1 MKAPFAGTITQ
12 VNFQSGEWVIP
23 GQAILA
29 LADLANPRI
38 ETTDLSE
45 KDIPQV
51 EVGQPVT
58 ILIEALNE
66 EVTGVVSEIAPLAET
81 LGGDV
86 VYKTTIDLDS
96 LPAGLRSGMSV
107 EVQFGA
113 GQ

>member
-29 LADLANPRI
+29 LADLAHPRI

-51 EVGQPVT
+51 EVGQLVT
-58 ILIEALNE
+58 ILIDALNQ
-66 EVTGVVSEIAPLAET
+66 EVSGRVAEIAPLAET

-96 LPAGLRSGMSV
+96 LPPGLREGMSV
-107 EVQFGA
+107 EVQFGKS
-113 GQ
+113 Q

>member
-1 MKAPFAGTITQ
+1 VSWTRRIKNACSADAVRTWDLEMKAPFAGTVTQ

-29 LADLANPRI
+29 LADLLHPRI

-58 ILIEALNE
+58 ILIGINQD
-66 EVTGVVSEIAPLAET
+66 V
-81 LGGDV
+81 GGC
-86 VYKTTIDLDS
+86 I
-96 LPAGLRSGMSV
+96 
-107 EVQFGA
+107 
-113 GQ
+113 

>member
-1 MKAPFAGTITQ
+1 MKAPFAGTVTQ

-23 GQAILA
+23 GQAIVA
-29 LADLANPRI
+29 LADLEHPRI

-45 KDIPQV
+45 KDVPQV

-58 ILIEALNE
+58 ILIEALNQ
-66 EVTGVVSEIAPLAET
+66 EVMGRVSEIAPLADT

-86 VYKTTIDLDS
+86 VYKTTIDLIRFPW
-96 LPAGLRSGMSV
+96 LAVGMSV

-113 GQ
+113 GE